1 MLFKKKTQNKPK
13 TPPQKKPPKNT
24 HTNKCT
30 EVSQQQYFSTIVY
43 IFELGSRLSKTEE
56 HDHALPT
63 FYACTSSFLFSVLY
77 FAVDLE
83 VTEPFIIRGFFCGE
97 RRFSYPYT
105 DSTVPNSLI
114 YGTGT
119 LPLIF
124 VSSRDRV

>member
-1 MLFKKKTQNKPK
+1 MLFKKKNPKQTQN
-13 TPPQKKPPKNT
+13 TPPKKPPKNT

>member
-1 MLFKKKTQNKPK
+1 MLFKKKPK
-13 TPPQKKPPKNT
+13 TNPKHPPKKTPKNT